1 MHAARSLWWLSY
13 LFTFSLVLAS
23 CSKASAAGIADIQA
37 RGVLRFGVSGDYHP
51 FSVCSEDM
59 THCEGFDVEV
69 ARQIAIDLGVQ
80 VSFVRFRWPELLAD
94 LTSAKFDI
102 AMSGITIRP
111 ERVLRAT
118 FTRPYAMAAAV
129 VLVADGK
136 KFSTLADVNHEKVR
150 VAVNAG
156 GHLEQVARTHLT
168 AATILPTPKNQ
179 SLPDI
184 VMQQQAD
191 ALVTDSLEAPHFQAK
206 HPTLHALPAFGRDR
220 KAYMLRREDSDVR
233 EWLDQWLTTRESDE
247 FLGKLRAHWLGKEP
261 TITPH
266 EWAALLALIDVRL
279 AVMPAIADF
288 KRRNNLPIEDTQ
300 QEQAVLTHVAAQ
312 ARTLG
317 LNEENVQRVFRIQI
331 ELAKQVQQA
340 ALQRVTEKN
349 GIPSWAQGLDLS
361 RDLRPALGELNDRI
375 VHELARVSQVV
386 HNQIKLQR
394 LVNEEITVSG
404 VSLEGK
410 RQLADALSAIS
421 EKRGGNGEKGK
432 RRDKRRMGDWANGRL
447 GD

>member
-1 MHAARSLWWLSY
+1 MRKLGALSLS
-13 LFTFSLVLAS
+13 LFSICIVLTCSGTGYADSL
-23 CSKASAAGIADIQA
+23 ADIRT
-37 RGVLRFGVSGDYHP
+37 RGVLRVGISGDYRP

-59 THCEGFDVEV
+59 THCEGFDIEV
-69 ARQIAIDLGVQ
+69 ARQIATDLGVQ

-94 LTSAKFDI
+94 LLLAKFDI

-129 VLVADGK
+129 VLVSDEK
-136 KFSTLADVNHEKVR
+136 KFSMLADVNQEQVR

-156 GHLEQVARTHLT
+156 GHLEQVARTHLA

-191 ALVTDSLEAPHFQAK
+191 ALVTDSLEAPHFLAK
-206 HPTLHALPAFGRDR
+206 HPALHALPGFGRDR
-220 KAYMLRREDSDVR
+220 KAYMVRREDSDIR
-233 EWLDQWLTTRESDE
+233 EWLDQWLTTRESDG
-247 FLGKLRAHWLGKEP
+247 FLSKLRTQWLGKEP

-266 EWAALLALIDVRL
+266 AGAALLALIDTRL

-300 QEQAVLTHVAAQ
+300 QEQAVLTRVAGQ
-312 ARTLG
+312 ARALG
-317 LNEENVQRVFRIQI
+317 LNEENIQRIFRIQI

-340 ALQRVTEKN
+340 TLQHVAEKN
-349 GIPSWAQGLDLS
+349 SIPPWAQGLDLS
-361 RDLRPALGELNDRI
+361 RDLRPALAELNDRI
-375 VHELARVSQVV
+375 VHELARMSQIVRDQAV
-386 HNQIKLQR
+386 FQR
-394 LVNEEITVSG
+394 LVNEEVTVSG

-410 RQLADALSAIS
+410 RRLADTLSAVS
-421 EKRGGNGEKGK
+421 E
-432 RRDKRRMGDWANGRL
+432 
-447 GD
+447 